1 MKRAVAVI
9 VTVLVS
15 AGCGSD
21 SSTSPSPV
29 PPSEPAV
36 LVGAGD
42 IGDCSTRGSSLT
54 AQLLDRTSG
63 TIFTAGDNA
72 YPSGTAANYRDCY
85 DPTWGRHRGR
95 TRPSPGNHEYEVSGA
110 SAYFQYFGDRAGPA
124 GLGYYSYGLGAWH
137 VLSLNSEVGLEAGSA
152 QMAWLRNELASNQ
165 ARCEVAYFH
174 KPLFSS
180 GFHGDQRQ
188 MLEIWRTLYEFG
200 VDIVVAGHDHN
211 YERFAPQDPTGR
223 FDTVRGIRQ
232 FIVGTGGTTLR
243 PLGGA
248 RPNSEVQGTSWGV
261 LVLTLSDASY
271 RWEFVPAEP
280 GGFQDAGVGQCH

>member
-1 MKRAVAVI
+1 MNRSVAVI
-9 VTVLVS
+9 ITVFVS
-15 AGCGSD
+15 AGCGSG

-29 PPSEPAV
+29 PSEPAV

-42 IGDCSTRGSSLT
+42 IGDCATRGSGLT

-63 TIFTAGDNA
+63 TVFTAGDNA

-95 TRPSPGNHEYEVSGA
+95 TRPSPGNHEYEVSGGA
-110 SAYFQYFGDRAGPA
+110 AYFQYFGDRAGPP
-124 GLGYYSYGLGAWH
+124 GFGYYSYSLGAWH
-137 VLSLNSEVGLEAGSA
+137 VLSLNSEVGIDAGSA
-152 QMAWLRNELASNQ
+152 QMAWLRTELASNQ
-165 ARCEVAYFH
+165 ALCEVAYFH

-180 GFHGDQRQ
+180 GMHGDQRQ

-200 VDIVVAGHDHN
+200 VDIVVAAHDHN

-223 FDTVRGIRQ
+223 FDTDRGIRQ
-232 FIVGTGGTTLR
+232 FVVGTGGTTLR
-243 PLGGA
+243 PLGAA
-248 RPNSEVQGTSWGV
+248 RPNSEVHGTSWGV
-261 LVLTLSDASY
+261 LVLTLSDSSY

-280 GGFQDAGVGQCH
+280 GGFQDGGTGQCH

>member
-1 MKRAVAVI
+1 MNRAVAVI
-9 VTVLVS
+9 ITVFVS
-15 AGCGSD
+15 AGCGSG

-29 PPSEPAV
+29 PSEPAV

-42 IGDCSTRGSSLT
+42 IGDCATRGSGLT

-63 TIFTAGDNA
+63 TVFTAGDNA

-110 SAYFQYFGDRAGPA
+110 AAYFQYFGDRAGTP
-124 GLGYYSYGLGAWH
+124 GLGYYSYSLGAWH
-137 VLSLNSEVGLEAGSA
+137 VLSLNSEVGNDAGSG
-152 QMAWLRNELASNQ
+152 QMAWLRAELASNQ

-180 GFHGDQRQ
+180 GLHGDQRQ
-188 MLEIWRTLYEFG
+188 MQETWRTLYEFG

-211 YERFAPQDPTGR
+211 YERFAPQDHTGR
-223 FDTVRGIRQ
+223 FDAARGIRQ
-232 FIVGTGGTTLR
+232 FVVGTGGTTLR
-243 PLGGA
+243 PVGA
-248 RPNSEVQGTSWGV
+248 SHPNSEVHGASWGV
-261 LVLTLSDASY
+261 LVLTLEESSY